1 MSVTV
6 AATIAVAII
15 IPVATVTSLPPV
27 DLGGV
32 TTPVITIVVIGEVTA
47 PVIIAPSITVAATTT
62 VAAVILPW
70 CPQLSQRRF
79 IGVHQLE
86 VNFALILINPQ

>member
-47 PVIIAPSITVAATTT
+47 PVIIAPSITVTATTT
-62 VAAVILPW
+62 VAAVILPAV
-70 CPQLSQRRF
+70 P
-79 IGVHQLE
+79 
-86 VNFALILINPQ
+86 AA